1 MQRTTVI
8 SVFILLSIQNLLG
21 ADEGRFMRYPAIHS
35 ANVVFTYEGDL
46 WSVPSSGGI
55 ANRLTS
61 FPGDE
66 FSARFS
72 PDGKT
77 IAFTAAYDGPQTIY
91 TMPAEGGTPTRLT
104 YAIGA
109 HQSIGWTPDGEK
121 VIFRS
126 YMDNVIGRTTNL
138 YVVSKNGSA
147 PERFPI
153 DRGTLCSF
161 SSDGKKMV
169 YVRKGN
175 EEYNWKG
182 YKGGE
187 YTDIWLYD
195 FETKSFTPITDYVGK
210 NAYPMWIGNAM
221 YFVSDRTDRVAN
233 IYKYD
238 FSTKQVSQMTKYTD
252 VDVIR
257 PETDGSQIIYLHD
270 GYLNIFDVATGQV
283 KIITV
288 TIPSDRWTLRS
299 HTINP
304 KDYIHSMAISNNDSL
319 VVLEARGD
327 LFTIELEKGKSL
339 NLSEAPGSHE
349 LYPQPSPDGK
359 WLAFFSDKSGEYQLY
374 KQKIAGGEWIPL
386 TTTLDRTNYK
396 LLWSPDGKKILFG
409 NKDYAIFYLDV
420 ESKKLTKVDASNQMK
435 NDEFYWEMADYN
447 WSPDSKWICYSFVQ
461 ANRNSQIFVYSL
473 EQGKKF
479 AVSDDFYDN
488 LNPCFDVRGKYLY
501 YLSSQNYDVQ
511 MDFYEDNHVLSA
523 PQKVMVVQ
531 LQDHE
536 RPPFSESGQ
545 ELKSEDK
552 GFRIDLE
559 GIRSRVTPL
568 PVSAGNFF
576 FLKAA
581 NNKVAWCSV
590 DQFTEDEYEEIF
602 KPGKE
607 TKWSLHLF
615 DMKSKKEVVFPD
627 KIKEFVLSTNGEN
640 ILIRKEKELFHASV
654 DDAYKSKTIGTKVNL
669 EKLLYTVDVQ
679 KEWLQIF
686 NDTWRWY
693 RDFFYDKNMHGRDW
707 NMLGDR
713 YRAYIPQL
721 SSREDLN
728 WVLQQMVGELSV
740 SHTYIGGGDN
750 GPSLKVENP
759 LFTGWLGADLIP
771 DQPSGYYKFQT
782 IYGPTELN
790 MSLTTPLARPDID
803 VKEGDYLLAI
813 NGTEIRVPNDYYK
826 LLQIIEGQKVT
837 ITVNRKPSMQG
848 AKNYE
853 VSPIRYSGTS
863 RYYRWL
869 TNNMNKV
876 LAATNGKVGYMH
888 INAMGSGGIAEF
900 DKFWRAF
907 RYKDG
912 VIIDVRRNSGGW
924 TEYFLI
930 DKLERKMTAYNVLQG
945 MVPFRYPGSAG
956 NGNYV
961 AVSNEY
967 NGSDGEAFIE
977 DFKANKLGEVVGVPS
992 WGGLVG
998 ILNQQTTIDNGSV
1011 NQSNNAFYGRDGKW
1025 LVENHGA
1032 DPTVLIDNDPGSV
1045 MAGKDPQLDKAIE
1058 TILKSIEKNPM
1069 NFPPTPAYPK
1079 K

>member
-1 MQRTTVI
+1 MRYSSMIV
-8 SVFILLSIQNLLG
+8 VFLILSIQFLLG
-21 ADEGRFMRYPAIHS
+21 ADEGRFMRYPAVHHDKI
-35 ANVVFTYEGDL
+35 VFTYEGDL
-46 WSVPSSGGI
+46 WSAPSSGGI
-55 ANRLTS
+55 AVRLTS

-77 IAFTAAYDGPQTIY
+77 IAFTASYDGPQTIY
-91 TMPAEGGTPTRLT
+91 SMPAEGGIPLRLT
-104 YAIGA
+104 YAVGT
-109 HQSIGWTPDGEK
+109 HQSIGWTPDGQK

-138 YVVSKNGSA
+138 YFVSKTGSA

-161 SSDGKKMV
+161 SADGKKML

-187 YTDIWLYD
+187 HTDIWLYD
-195 FETKSFTPITDYVGK
+195 FEKNSFTPITDYVGK
-210 NAYPMWIGNAM
+210 NAYPMWIGDAM

-238 FSTKQVSQMTKYTD
+238 FASKQVTQITKYTD

-270 GYLNIFDVATGQV
+270 GYLNILDVATGQYK
-283 KIITV
+283 KISI
-288 TIPSDRWTLRS
+288 TIPSDRWALRDR
-299 HTINP
+299 TINP
-304 KDYIHSMAISNNDSL
+304 KEYIHSISISNNDST

-327 LFTIELEKGKSL
+327 IFTVGTEKGKAL
-339 NLSEAPGSHE
+339 NLSNTPGSHE
-349 LYPQPSPDGK
+349 MYPQLSPDGK
-359 WLAFFSDKSGEYQLY
+359 WVAFFSDKTGEYQLY
-374 KQKIAGGEWIPL
+374 KQKIDGGEWVPL

-409 NKDYAIFYLDV
+409 NKDYAIQYIDV
-420 ESKKLTKVDASNQMK
+420 DSKKITRVDASNQMK
-435 NDEFYWEMADYN
+435 NDEFYWEIADYN

-461 ANRNSQIFVYSL
+461 ANRNSQIFLYSL

-479 AVSDDFYDN
+479 AISDDFYDN
-488 LNPCFDVRGKYLY
+488 LNPCFDAKGKYLY
-501 YLSSQNYDVQ
+501 YISSQNYDVQ

-523 PQKVMVVQ
+523 PQKIMVVQ
-531 LQDHE
+531 LQDNE
-536 RPPFSESGQ
+536 PPPFADPVPEKKPAA
-545 ELKSEDK
+545 E
-552 GFRIDLE
+552 GFRIDIN
-559 GIRSRVTPL
+559 GIRSRITPL
-568 PVSAGNFF
+568 PGSPGNFF
-576 FLKAA
+576 FLKAGS
-581 NNKVAWCSV
+581 NKIAWCSV
-590 DQFTEDEYEEIF
+590 DKFTEDEYEEIF
-602 KPGKE
+602 KPGGA
-607 TKWSLHLF
+607 TKWDLHIF
-615 DMKSKKEVVFPD
+615 DMKSKKEAVLGD
-627 KIKEFVLSTNGEN
+627 KIREFVLSPNGEN
-640 ILIRKEKELFHASV
+640 ILVRREKDLYTSSL
-654 DDAYKSKTIGTKVNL
+654 DDAYKSKSIETKLNL
-669 EKLLYTVDVQ
+669 DKLMYTVDIR
-679 KEWLQIF
+679 KEWNQIF

-707 NMLGDR
+707 KMLGDR
-713 YRAYIPQL
+713 YRAYIPHL
-721 SSREDLN
+721 SSREELN
-728 WVLQQMVGELSV
+728 WVLVQMVGELSV

-750 GPSLKVENP
+750 GPSMKTENP
-759 LFTGWLGADLIP
+759 LFTGWLGADLVP
-771 DQPSGYYKFQT
+771 DQSSRCYKFQT

-790 MSLTTPLARPDID
+790 MSITTPLARPDID

-813 NGTEIRVPNDYYK
+813 NGTEVRVPDDYYK

-837 ITVNRKPSMQG
+837 ITVNSKPSLQG
-848 AKNYE
+848 ARTYE
-853 VSPIRYSGTS
+853 VSPIRNSSTP

-876 LAATNGKVGYMH
+876 LAATNGKVGYLH
-888 INAMGSGGIAEF
+888 INAMGSEGIAEF

-907 RYKDG
+907 RYKEG
-912 VIIDVRRNSGGW
+912 VILDVRRNSGGW
-924 TEYFLI
+924 TEYFII
-930 DKLERKMTAYNVLQG
+930 DKLERKMTSYNVLQG

-961 AVSNEY
+961 AISNEY

-998 ILNQQTTIDNGSV
+998 ILNRQTTIDNGSV
-1011 NQSNNAFYGRDGKW
+1011 EQSNNAFYGEDGKW

-1032 DPTVLIDNDPGSV
+1032 DPTILIDNDPASV

-1058 TILKSIEKNPM
+1058 TILDRIKKNPFT
-1069 NFPPTPAYPK
+1069 FPATPAYPK